1 MIRRATLQDLP
12 EIIKLLEYILGLHHE
27 FRPDL
32 YKEKGSKYSISE
44 LKEKL
49 DCGELLIWVAEINNQ
64 VRYVDI
70 LEKSSLGGESRKCKG
85 PEVEEWAATLKNSEI
100 HS

>member
-1 MIRRATLQDLP
+1 MTLGQ
-12 EIIKLLEYILGLHHE
+12 I
-27 FRPDL
+27 
-32 YKEKGSKYSISE
+32 
-44 LKEKL
+44 
-49 DCGELLIWVAEINNQ
+49 AEINNQ

-70 LEKSSLGGESRKCKG
+70 LEKSSLGGETRKCKG